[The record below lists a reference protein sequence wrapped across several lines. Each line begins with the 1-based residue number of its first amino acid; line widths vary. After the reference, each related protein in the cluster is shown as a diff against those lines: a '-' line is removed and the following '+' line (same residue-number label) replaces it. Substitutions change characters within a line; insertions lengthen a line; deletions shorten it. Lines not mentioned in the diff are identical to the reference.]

1 MVLVHGIGV
10 SERSFRP
17 LAAELAT
24 DRQVSAPD
32 LPGFGRSPRAHA
44 VPSVEELAS
53 LVLRVLDRR
62 ELTSAVPVGNSMGPR
77 SSSR

>member
-24 DRQVSAPD
+24 DRRVSAPD
-32 LPGFGRSPRAHA
+32 LPGFGRSPRPRT
-44 VPSVEELAS
+44 VPSVEELAG
-53 LVLRVLDRR
+53 LVLGVLDRR
-62 ELTSAVPVGNSMGPR
+62 GITSAVLVGHTMGPR